1 MATSRA
7 TSGSLLALSAAL
19 MFGLA
24 DAVAGGVFDEVSPGR
39 VAQFRSIVA
48 VIVLTPLAL
57 YKGVLRPSK
66 EVWKLAILGANLALV
81 MFTFYWAIDLLGVG
95 PGATIHFLGPI
106 FVLFWFVLVRKA
118 SVRPLVWAAAMGAV
132 LGVGLVTQAW
142 NLGSSD
148 AYGVLIGLIAACSFA
163 SYLLLGE
170 HFAGAHDPIHV
181 AVWGFGFASVIWLVA
196 LPLWSFPTAI
206 SGAAWRDLAII
217 GIVGT
222 AIPFVV
228 EFAALRLIVASIV
241 GVIATAEP
249 VVAAVAAVILLDQHL
264 ELVQWFG
271 VVIVVVAV
279 AAVQRWGLKDSQSVV
294 VV

>member
-1 MATSRA
+1 
-7 TSGSLLALSAAL
+7 

-48 VIVLTPLAL
+48 VVVLTPLAL
-57 YKGVLRPSK
+57 HKGVLQPSK
-66 EVWKLAILGANLALV
+66 DVWKLAILGANLALV

-106 FVLFWFVLVRKA
+106 FVLLWFALVRKVP
-118 SVRPLVWAAAMGAV
+118 VRPLVWVAALGSV
-132 LGVGLVTQAW
+132 VGVGLVTQAW
-142 NLGSSD
+142 NLDSSD
-148 AYGVLIGLIAACSFA
+148 VFGVLIGLVAACSFA
-163 SYLLLGE
+163 SYLLVGE
-170 HFAGAHDPIHV
+170 HFAHALEPIHV
-181 AVWGFGFASVIWLVA
+181 AVWGFGFASVIWLVV
-196 LPLWSFPTAI
+196 LPPWSFPTAI
-206 SGAAWRDLAII
+206 SGAAWLDLAII

-228 EFAALRLIVASIV
+228 EFAALRLIVSSIV

-264 ELVQWFG
+264 EPVQWFG
-271 VVIVVVAV
+271 VVLVVAAV
-279 AAVQRWGLKDSQSVV
+279 AAVQRWGLKDSHSAAVV
-294 VV
+294 V